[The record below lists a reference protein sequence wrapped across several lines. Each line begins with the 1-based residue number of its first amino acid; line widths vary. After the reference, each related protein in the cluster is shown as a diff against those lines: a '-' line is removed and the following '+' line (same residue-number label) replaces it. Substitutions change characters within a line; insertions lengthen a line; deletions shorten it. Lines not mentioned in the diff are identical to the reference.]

1 MANDLG
7 LQSLQLRQMVAA
19 RLRAEILEG
28 ILKPGEWLRQEALSR
43 RYGVS
48 QTPVREALKQLAAE
62 GLVEDVPYRGV
73 RVVYLRRGDVED
85 LYACRAVIESRA
97 AGFAAANIRD
107 DEIDEL
113 EELYQQMV
121 RCPVPE
127 GLNEYRELN
136 RKFHAVI
143 IAASRRSFLVRNLA
157 QLWSAFPSMLWSN
170 VPPVAEASAP
180 GRDEPDTAEHA
191 EIVAAFRQRDPERA
205 ARAVRHHIEA
215 ACIALIEA
223 MENQRSTGLQAA
235 KVDAS
240 ADEYQIV
247 PAP

>member
-1 MANDLG
+1 VSDSG
-7 LQSLQLRQMVAA
+7 LQCLQLRKMIAE

-28 ILKPGEWLRQEALSR
+28 DLRPGEWLRQEALSR
-43 RYGVS
+43 RHGVS
-48 QTPVREALKQLAAE
+48 QTPIREALKQLAAE

-73 RVVYLRRGDVED
+73 RVVNLLRGDVED
-85 LYACRAVIESRA
+85 LYACRALIESRA
-97 AGFAAANIRD
+97 ARFAAANITD

-113 EELYQQMV
+113 EELYLQMV

-136 RKFHAVI
+136 RNFHAVI

-157 QLWSAFPSMLWSN
+157 QLWSAFPTMLWSN
-170 VPPVAEASAP
+170 LPPVAEVSAP
-180 GRDEPDTAEHA
+180 GRDEPDTAEHG
-191 EIVAAFRQRDPERA
+191 EILAAFRQRDPERA

-215 ACIALIEA
+215 ACIALLAA
-223 MENQRSTGLQAA
+223 MESQGSKGAQTA